1 MPPSMARCA
10 AAASM
15 PSPRRIGTLRWR
27 SMSKEFGTAAKRR
40 CRPCVAQGA
49 AVSSTSP
56 RSPRPTACPSPF
68 NSMALTGRV
77 ALVSGAGGG
86 IGRAISLAFVE
97 VGAAV
102 ACCDIDLRSAEETA
116 RLVQH
121 AGGRTIARRCD
132 VAVESE
138 SQAAVAAAHDAFGRL
153 DVLVSGAAPYDPSG
167 TVLETSLADWE
178 RVLAVNL
185 IGSFLL
191 SRAALPRMIA
201 GGGGSIIFISS
212 QLGRVGSA
220 GRAAYCATKGAL
232 IQLAKVMAIDHAAQ
246 NIRVNTLS
254 PGAVETQRTLK
265 RYGSFAAA
273 NEQIGGKHLTGRLG
287 RPEEIA
293 GAAIYLASDAASFV
307 TGSDLLVD
315 GGYTAI

>member
-1 MPPSMARCA
+1 M
-10 AAASM
+10 
-15 PSPRRIGTLRWR
+15 T
-27 SMSKEFGTAAKRR
+27 
-40 CRPCVAQGA
+40 
-49 AVSSTSP
+49 
-56 RSPRPTACPSPF
+56 
-68 NSMALTGRV
+68 LTGRV

-116 RLVQH
+116 RLVQN
-121 AGGRTIARRCD
+121 AGGRAIARRCD
-132 VAVESE
+132 VAVEAE
-138 SQAAVAAAHDAFGRL
+138 SLAVVAAAHDAFGRL
-153 DVLVSGAAPYDPSG
+153 DILVSGAAPYDPSG

-185 IGSFLL
+185 TGSFLL

-201 GGGGSIIFISS
+201 GGGGSIIFVAS
-212 QLGRVGSA
+212 QLGRVGSG

-254 PGAVETQRTLK
+254 PGAVETQRTLD
-265 RYGSFAAA
+265 RYGSFEAAR
-273 NEQIGGKHLTGRLG
+273 ERLGSKHLLGRLG
-287 RPEEIA
+287 RPQEIA
-293 GAAIYLASDAASFV
+293 TAAVFLASDGASFV

-315 GGYTAI
+315 GGYTAV

>member
-1 MPPSMARCA
+1 M
-10 AAASM
+10 
-15 PSPRRIGTLRWR
+15 
-27 SMSKEFGTAAKRR
+27 
-40 CRPCVAQGA
+40 
-49 AVSSTSP
+49 
-56 RSPRPTACPSPF
+56 
-68 NSMALTGRV
+68 LTGRV

-116 RLVQH
+116 RLVQN
-121 AGGRTIARRCD
+121 AGGRAIARRCD
-132 VAVESE
+132 VAVEDE
-138 SQAAVAAAHDAFGRL
+138 SLAVVAAAHDAFGRL
-153 DVLVSGAAPYDPSG
+153 DILVSGAAPYDPSG

-185 IGSFLL
+185 TGSFLL

-201 GGGGSIIFISS
+201 GGGGSIIFIAS
-212 QLGRVGSA
+212 QLGRVGSG

-254 PGAVETQRTLK
+254 PGAVETQRTLD
-265 RYGSFAAA
+265 RYGSFEAAR
-273 NEQIGGKHLTGRLG
+273 ERLGPKHLLGRLG
-287 RPEEIA
+287 HPQEIA
-293 GAAIYLASDAASFV
+293 AAAVFLASDGASFV